1 MNYSPLRSQSRNSA
15 RNVYELFSSMRFAIS
30 LLTVLAIA
38 SVIGTVLK
46 QNEPYNAY
54 LNQFGQFWFPLFEAL
69 GLYSVYHTAWF
80 LLILTFLVI
89 STSMCISRQGPQ
101 MLREMRSFREHAKEV
116 SLRQF
121 AHRESYT
128 IEIAPQ
134 TIAKLTSHIGEWL
147 KTEGYAFKLNQRD
160 DGVLI
165 AAKRGSGNRLGYL
178 LTHIAIVTI
187 CLGGLLDGDMPLKLQ
202 MMLGDTKAV
211 GRDVAFAKIPA
222 QSKLGADHWSYRG
235 NVFIPEGKRSDL
247 ATLNVGDGILLQELP
262 FDLMLKKFHV
272 DFYSTGMPKR
282 FASDIVIIDKATG
295 QQFEHTIDVNKPV
308 TYKGITL
315 YQASF
320 DDGGSKLQLKAHSLS
335 PGSLETLDINGQI
348 GDSLKLKQRE
358 QALTLELSNL
368 RPINVENLTE
378 EKKTGN
384 RQKLLQHLGNAARAS
399 EKIFQNVGPSF
410 IFKLRDTAGQ
420 AREFHNYMLPVVQ
433 DGRGFFMTGMRE
445 SQADPFRYLRIPADE
460 NGKLE
465 TWLALRAMLTDA
477 SSHQDIAARFTTH
490 AMHGDAIS
498 ETMRSKLAATAE
510 RTLDIYGSGGYAAL
524 DKFLRDTVEE
534 KEQTRAAEIFV
545 KVLQGCAWEAWQLQR
560 ERAHL
565 KPFEITKARTI
576 FVDDALN
583 SISDSFSYG
592 APVYVELAGFE
603 EIKASVIQATRS
615 PGKYIVFLGCALLIA
630 GVFCMLY
637 IHERRLFVLMKN
649 DGEVLFAM
657 ATNRKTMDFE
667 TAFAQHRERLKQIAT
682 GS

>member
-1 MNYSPLRSQSRNSA
+1 MNRSRTRHQA
-15 RNVYELFSSMRFAIS
+15 RNLYELFSSMRFAIS

-38 SVIGTVLK
+38 SIIGTVLK

-69 GLYSVYHTAWF
+69 GLYSVYHAAWF

-89 STSMCISRQGPQ
+89 STSSCIFRQGPQ
-101 MLREMRSFREHAKEV
+101 MLREMRSFRDHAKEE
-116 SLRQF
+116 SLRLF
-121 AHRESYT
+121 AHRESYSSSV
-128 IEIAPQ
+128 PQ
-134 TIAKLTSHIGEWL
+134 STLTPRIGAWL
-147 KTEGYAFKLNQRD
+147 KTGGYAYKLNQREN
-160 DGVLI
+160 GILV
-165 AAKRGSGNRLGYL
+165 AAKHGSGNRLGYL
-178 LTHIAIVTI
+178 LTHSAIVTI
-187 CLGGLLDGDMPLKLQ
+187 CVGGLFDGDMPLKLQ

-211 GRDVAFAKIPA
+211 ARDVAFANIPA
-222 QSKLGADHWSYRG
+222 QSKLGAAHWSYRG

-247 ATLNVGDGILLQELP
+247 AILNVGDGILLQELP

-282 FASDIVIIDKATG
+282 FASDIVIIDKASG

-320 DDGGSKLQLKAHSLS
+320 DDGGSKLQLRAHNLS
-335 PGSLETLDINGQI
+335 PGSTEILGIEGAV
-348 GDSLKLKQRE
+348 GDSLKLRQKE
-358 QALTLELSNL
+358 TPLTLELSSL

-378 EKKTGN
+378 EKKTDTQ
-384 RQKLLQHLGNAARAS
+384 QKLLQHLGNAARS
-399 EKIFQNVGPSF
+399 SDKVFQNVGPSF
-410 IFKLRDTAGQ
+410 IFKLRDAAGQ
-420 AREFHNYMLPVVQ
+420 AKEFHNYMLPVAQ

-460 NGKLE
+460 EGKLD
-465 TWLALRAMLTDA
+465 TWFALRAILTDA
-477 SSHQDIAARFTTH
+477 SSHRAIAARFTAR
-490 AMHGDAIS
+490 AMRGDAVS
-498 ETMRSKLAATAE
+498 ETMRSRLAATAE
-510 RTLDIYGSGGYAAL
+510 HTLDLYGSGGYGAL
-524 DKFLRDTVEE
+524 DKFIRETVEE
-534 KEQTRAAEIFV
+534 KEQTKAAEIFV

-560 ERAHL
+560 ERTRL
-565 KPFEITKARTI
+565 KPLEINQARTL
-576 FVDDALN
+576 FVDDSLN
-583 SISDSFSYG
+583 SISDSFHYG
-592 APVYVELAGFE
+592 APVYMELAGFE

-637 IHERRLFVLMKN
+637 IHERRLFVLIKN

-667 TAFAQHRERLKQIAT
+667 TAFAQYRERLKQIVT
-682 GS
+682 G

>member
-1 MNYSPLRSQSRNSA
+1 
-15 RNVYELFSSMRFAIS
+15 MRFAIS

-38 SVIGTVLK
+38 SIIGTVLK

-80 LLILTFLVI
+80 LLILTFLVL
-89 STSMCISRQGPQ
+89 STSSCIFRQGPQ
-101 MLREMRSFREHAKEV
+101 MLREMRSFRDHAKEE
-116 SLRQF
+116 SLRLF
-121 AHRESYT
+121 AHRESYST
-128 IEIAPQ
+128 SIAQP
-134 TIAKLTSHIGEWL
+134 TLTPRIGEWL
-147 KTEGYAFKLNQRD
+147 KTEGYAYKLNQREN
-160 DGVLI
+160 GILV

-178 LTHIAIVTI
+178 LAHSAIVTI

-308 TYKGITL
+308 TYKGVTL

-320 DDGGSKLQLKAHSLS
+320 DDGGSKLQLRAHNLS
-335 PGSLETLDINGQI
+335 PGSTEILDIQGAV
-348 GDSLKLKQRE
+348 GDSLKLRQKE
-358 QALTLELSNL
+358 TPLTLELSNL

-378 EKKTGN
+378 EKKTDTK
-384 RQKLLQHLGNAARAS
+384 QKLLQHLGNAARSS

-410 IFKLRDTAGQ
+410 IFKLRDAAGQ
-420 AREFHNYMLPVVQ
+420 AREFHNYMLPVIQ

-460 NGKLE
+460 DGKLD
-465 TWLALRAMLTDA
+465 TWFALRAMLTDA
-477 SSHQDIAARFTTH
+477 SSHKAIAARFTAR
-490 AMHGDAIS
+490 AMRGDAVS

-510 RTLDIYGSGGYAAL
+510 RTLDLYGSGGYGAL
-524 DKFLRDTVEE
+524 DKFIRDTVEE

-560 ERAHL
+560 EQARL
-565 KPFEITKARTI
+565 KPLEINQARTV
-576 FVDDALN
+576 FVDDSLN
-583 SISDSFSYG
+583 SISDSFHYD

-667 TAFAQHRERLKQIAT
+667 KAFAQYCERLKQIVT
-682 GS
+682 G